1 MYQTS
6 QSYACSSCG
15 GGSRGI
21 SYSPLESVV
30 SGSAVSY
37 ESRSSLGGSGY
48 SVASSSRG
56 YNFGFSSASSNP
68 GFSYNSSASP
78 VSYQSSSLGYS
89 LFQSQ
94 QNYEFIPDDFLK
106 PGNWGMFV
114 GEAEE
119 IKKFV
124 EEAFELMF
132 HETFPKDIKVS
143 VLNEKDFHKLALH
156 PGTIGLSINRRKQGL
171 ISEIFVKNDFLAR
184 VLLTFGHEL
193 GHVLTSTLEHAQDE
207 EAKAYAFSLAWMR
220 IIKEHNIAGL
230 KGVIVTERPAENGLH
245 NVAFN
250 FVEDLQKRGKGWWEI
265 YQELVGKE
273 VSMCIA
279 S

>member
-1 MYQTS
+1 MYQKS

-37 ESRSSLGGSGY
+37 ESRSSMNGSGY
-48 SVASSSRG
+48 FMPSASSSSG
-56 YNFGFSSASSNP
+56 YSFGFSSFSNS
-68 GFSYNSSASP
+68 GLSYNSSASAP
-78 VSYQSSSLGYS
+78 ASYQSSSIAYN

-94 QNYEFIPDDFLK
+94 QNYNFIPDDFLK
-106 PGNWGMFV
+106 PGNLGMFV
-114 GEAEE
+114 GKADE
-119 IKKFV
+119 IKEFV

-132 HETFPKDIKVS
+132 HESFPKDIKVS
-143 VLNEKDFHKLALH
+143 VLNEQEFHKLAPH
-156 PGTIGLSINRRKQGL
+156 PGTIGLSVNRRKQGL
-171 ISEIFVKNDFLAR
+171 LSEIFVKNDFLGR

-193 GHVLTSTLEHAQDE
+193 GHVLTQTLNHAQDE

-220 IIKEHNIAGL
+220 LIKEHNIAGL
-230 KGVIVTERPAENGLH
+230 KEAIVTERPAEKGLH

-265 YQELVGKE
+265 YQELVGRT
-273 VSMCIA
+273 VSVA